1 MRFSETIK
9 KQKVFGDSL
18 GRRWLYLFFILIHK
32 KSISNNLT
40 KWKFKSILCITEFFV
55 EEEFIYD

>member
-1 MRFSETIK
+1 MIK

-32 KSISNNLT
+32 KGISNNLT
-40 KWKFKSILCITEFFV
+40 KWKFNSILCSTEFFV
-55 EEEFIYD
+55 EEEFIYV